1 MNRFLARIFV
11 LALSASTVV
20 AAHASSGG
28 RARIGSRTKEPYLG
42 AIVVDADVGTVIFED
57 HADEVGYPASVIKL
71 MDMLII
77 QDRIKAGTLHLE
89 DIVTTTREAAQIG
102 GTQVFLKEKEI
113 FPVEDLLY
121 AIMIQSANDAATA
134 LSIHIAG
141 STTGF
146 VELMNKRA
154 QGLGMEATRF
164 HSVHG
169 LPPSTG
175 EDPDVST
182 PRDLTRL
189 AREILKYPDV
199 LKYTSTLERGFR
211 GGAFIMRTHDH
222 LLRSVPGCDG
232 LKTGFISAGGFSI
245 VATAQRGG
253 RRIIAVLMGCPT
265 RVGRDKVAAELIE
278 KGFMNLPPLPPPP
291 PPPAPEKHALPVKD
305 TASQW
310 RWIIKVCML
319 AAGAVLLLVVGIIIG
334 KRKS

>member
-1 MNRFLARIFV
+1 
-11 LALSASTVV
+11 
-20 AAHASSGG
+20 
-28 RARIGSRTKEPYLG
+28 
-42 AIVVDADVGTVIFED
+42 
-57 HADEVGYPASVIKL
+57 
-71 MDMLII
+71 
-77 QDRIKAGTLHLE
+77 
-89 DIVTTTREAAQIG
+89 
-102 GTQVFLKEKEI
+102 
-113 FPVEDLLY
+113 
-121 AIMIQSANDAATA
+121 
-134 LSIHIAG
+134 
-141 STTGF
+141 
-146 VELMNKRA
+146 
-154 QGLGMEATRF
+154 
-164 HSVHG
+164 
-169 LPPSTG
+169 
-175 EDPDVST
+175 
-182 PRDLTRL
+182 
-189 AREILKYPDV
+189 

-222 LLRSVPGCDG
+222 LLRSVAGCDG